1 MEYRQGTA
9 EISEAEIWEKEVPSP
24 SSMEEVDGGWV
35 RRFGPGGRQGTCPTL
50 ILPRGRHKLGGD
62 FKKKNWRSEQKSGLL
77 TNRFHCFGIFWGA
90 NLRSLREYHFEIWR
104 MPGEVRCMTNWQPA
118 HNFVPT
124 GGGR

>member
-50 ILPRGRHKLGGD
+50 ILPRGGD
-62 FKKKNWRSEQKSGLL
+62 TNLEGISRRKTGDLNKS
-77 TNRFHCFGIFWGA
+77 RDF
-90 NLRSLREYHFEIWR
+90 
-104 MPGEVRCMTNWQPA
+104 
-118 HNFVPT
+118 
-124 GGGR
+124 